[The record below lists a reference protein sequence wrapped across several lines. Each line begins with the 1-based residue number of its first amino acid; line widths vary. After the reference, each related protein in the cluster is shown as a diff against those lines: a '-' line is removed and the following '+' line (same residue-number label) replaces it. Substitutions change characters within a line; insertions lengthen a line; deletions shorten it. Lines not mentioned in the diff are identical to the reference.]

1 MSSPY
6 LSRNGLK
13 IACKLVLVTIV
24 FSMLNKVN
32 KRMNV
37 KGCETGLQGSL
48 EIVFSVEDQAIL
60 QIWQSFATVE

>member
-13 IACKLVLVTIV
+13 IGCKLVLVTIV

-48 EIVFSVEDQAIL
+48 EIVFSVED
-60 QIWQSFATVE
+60 

>member
-6 LSRNGLK
+6 LSRNALK
-13 IACKLVLVTIV
+13 IGCKLVLVTIV

-37 KGCETGLQGSL
+37 KGCEIGLQGSL
-48 EIVFSVEDQAIL
+48 EIVFSVED
-60 QIWQSFATVE
+60 